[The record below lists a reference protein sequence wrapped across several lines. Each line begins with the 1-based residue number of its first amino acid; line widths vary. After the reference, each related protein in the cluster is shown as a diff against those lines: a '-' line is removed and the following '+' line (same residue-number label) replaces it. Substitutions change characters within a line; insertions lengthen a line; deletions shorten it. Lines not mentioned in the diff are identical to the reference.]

1 MNIGR
6 QAISTVKRILG
17 MSSTTCETQIKK
29 MKDENSDLYKA
40 MTKVGAKYISEGP
53 GKGRRAFI
61 VKEWIEA

>member
-1 MNIGR
+1 
-6 QAISTVKRILG
+6 
-17 MSSTTCETQIKK
+17 MSSSTCETQIKK
-29 MKDENSDLYKA
+29 MKDENSDLYKV